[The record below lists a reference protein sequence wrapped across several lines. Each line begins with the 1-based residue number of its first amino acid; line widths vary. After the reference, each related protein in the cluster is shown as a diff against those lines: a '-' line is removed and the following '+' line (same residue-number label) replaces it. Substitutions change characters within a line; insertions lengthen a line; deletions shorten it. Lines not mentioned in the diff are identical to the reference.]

1 MNVPLPIALVH
12 KLDDINE
19 GVETNH
25 SKLIN
30 EELLKLSSRFQN
42 EIARVELS
50 LNKSKE
56 IQELWNA
63 IGTVRQESV
72 MSPTK
77 SNYPQ

>member
-30 EELLKLSSRFQN
+30 EELLKLQSRFQN

-56 IQELWNA
+56 I
-63 IGTVRQESV
+63 
-72 MSPTK
+72 
-77 SNYPQ
+77 